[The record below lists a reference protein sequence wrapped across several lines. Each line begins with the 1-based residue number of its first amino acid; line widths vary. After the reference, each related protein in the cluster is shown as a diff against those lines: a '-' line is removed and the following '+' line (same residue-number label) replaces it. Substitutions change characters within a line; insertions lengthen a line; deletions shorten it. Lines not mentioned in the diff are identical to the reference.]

1 MSLSEQIAILQNEK
15 EFWQQEKNQNFSELN
30 QSLLKKKEVLK

>member
-1 MSLSEQIAILQNEK
+1 MSLREQIAILQNEK